1 MDPSE
6 RFKSAYLFTD
16 ETILRRKWEGLYIC
30 QKFDDQYLLEDER
43 FENDHIASQELK
55 VHQDMEL
62 NEFFILLKNK
72 FFAGNANLQEEDIWL
87 YRILQPMVQDKNPR

>member
-43 FENDHIASQELK
+43 FENDHIAS
-55 VHQDMEL
+55 
-62 NEFFILLKNK
+62 
-72 FFAGNANLQEEDIWL
+72 
-87 YRILQPMVQDKNPR
+87 